1 MLDVATWKWC
11 GQSSGTDRWHIR
23 KVVRLDTVKC
33 TLALRRWQ
41 FVPQA
46 VKVVSA
52 AQGVTDGVL
61 QLHLHPLDAD
71 ARPLLFTRANK
82 ITFGK
87 VQASLKNRR
96 VRWGNPLI
104 ASGA

>member
-1 MLDVATWKWC
+1 MAIRPTGGQGSPPRPATPLLEVGC
-11 GQSSGTDRWHIR
+11 
-23 KVVRLDTVKC
+23 
-33 TLALRRWQ
+33 
-41 FVPQA
+41 P
-46 VKVVSA
+46 VVSA

-96 VRWGNPLI
+96 VR
-104 ASGA
+104 